1 MLYRIQ
7 KSVQDGFELKNILV
21 SSEFFRNNVQ
31 QLRKMAYFMQKKK
44 KKSEPA
50 QNSEDGAKTWSESRK
65 YLANM

>member
-7 KSVQDGFELKNILV
+7 KSVQDGFGLKNILV
-21 SSEFFRNNVQ
+21 SSGFFRNNVQ
-31 QLRKMAYFMQKKK
+31 QLRKMAYFMQ